1 MSLYGALFSGVSG
14 LNAFSSAIGSISD
27 NISNVNTVGYKASDA
42 QFATLVTETRSTTS
56 YAPGG
61 VGAKIRTLIS
71 GQGLLQ
77 ASTSNTD
84 LAVDGA
90 GFFVTRTKAE
100 NGAGEVQFTRAG
112 SFRPDAAGFLRNA
125 GGLYV
130 QGYALASDGTY
141 VNDGNVN
148 SLSPINI
155 ASLTGTA
162 EATTSIKLRA
172 NLKSSQPAY
181 AGTPAYS
188 VGSLAS
194 GAVEPQFTRPQTIYD
209 AQGGSHTL
217 TFSFVK
223 SATPNQW
230 NVEAYAAPGETAAPN
245 GLLFSGTIAFNAD
258 GSLNRTASS
267 PALFQPATPVWTNGA
282 GAKPIELA
290 LGTDGDVDGI
300 TQFDSQSALI
310 SSTIDGAVF
319 GNVTGVNIGQD
330 GVVTALFDNG
340 LTRQV
345 YKLPLAVFQNADG
358 LTRRQSNAYSA
369 SDNSGTYSLV
379 DPLSGGGGQIA
390 SSTLEAS
397 TVDLAAEFSRLII
410 TQRAYSASTKIIT
423 TANELLQELTQVIR

>member
-27 NISNVNTVGYKASDA
+27 NISNVNTVGYKATDA
-42 QFATLVTETRSTTS
+42 QFATLVTETKSTTAYS
-56 YAPGG
+56 PGG

-90 GFFVTRTKAE
+90 GFFVTRTKSGAK
-100 NGAGEVQFTRAG
+100 AGEVQFTRAG

-125 GGLYV
+125 AGLYV
-130 QGYALASDGTY
+130 QGYALNSNGGY

-148 SLSPINI
+148 SLVPINT
-155 ASLTGTA
+155 AALTGTA
-162 EATTSIKLRA
+162 EATTSVKLRA
-172 NLKSSQPAY
+172 NLKSSQAAY
-181 AGTPAYS
+181 AGVPAYS
-188 VGSLAS
+188 VGALAA
-194 GAVEPQFTRPQTIYD
+194 GTIEPQFTRPLTIYD
-209 AQGGSHTL
+209 AQGGSHTVNAAFL
-217 TFSFVK
+217 K

-230 NVEAYAAPGETAAPN
+230 NVEVSAKAGETTASN
-245 GLLFSGTIAFNAD
+245 GLLFSGTLTFNPD

-267 PALFQPATPVWTNGA
+267 PALFQPVTPTWTNGA
-282 GAKPIELA
+282 GAKPISLA
-290 LGTDGDVDGI
+290 LGTDGQVDGV
-300 TQFDSQSALI
+300 TQFDSQSTLI
-310 SSTIDGAVF
+310 SSTVDGAVF

-330 GVVTALFDNG
+330 GIVTALFDNG

-345 YKLPLAVFQNADG
+345 YKVPLAVFQNPDG
-358 LTRRQSNAYSA
+358 LTRRQANAYTA

-379 DPLSGGGGQIA
+379 DALSGGGGQIA

-397 TVDLAAEFSRLII
+397 TVDLAGEFSRLIV

-423 TANELLQELTQVIR
+423 TANEMLQELTQTIR